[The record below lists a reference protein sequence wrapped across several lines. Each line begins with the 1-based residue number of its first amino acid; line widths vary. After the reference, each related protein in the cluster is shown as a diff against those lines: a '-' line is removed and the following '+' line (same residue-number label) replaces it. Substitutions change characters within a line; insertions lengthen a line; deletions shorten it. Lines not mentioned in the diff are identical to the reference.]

1 MSRMND
7 LVIAIREF
15 CPTLSEEQ
23 DMTAEI
29 SDYLDGELTWE
40 YLSAKAKAIVEEWET
55 GNVEEIYGTSA
66 LQRDLN
72 TNDDD
77 QFVSFSEENDYNRR
91 VEDGKGG
98 Y

>member
-7 LVIAIREF
+7 LVITIREF
-15 CPTLSEEQ
+15 CPSLSEEQ

-29 SDYLDGELTWE
+29 SDYLDGELTWDM
-40 YLSAKAKAIVEEWET
+40 LSAKGKAIIENWET
-55 GNVEEIYGTSA
+55 GNVEEIFGSSA

-77 QFVSFSEENDYNRR
+77 QFISMEE
-91 VEDGKGG
+91 EG
-98 Y
+98 